1 MPITI
6 TVINDNPVFRY
17 KPLDVI
23 TVALNQSTN
32 INFTSKIFDYENHEI
47 YLTVK
52 QKDATGNF
60 IAPQYFVSQS
70 VPMGHVVTINAV
82 SFDDIGE

>member
-6 TVINDNPVFRY
+6 TVINDNPIFRS

-23 TVALNQSTN
+23 TVVLNQSTN

-47 YLTVK
+47 YLTVLR
-52 QKDATGNF
+52 KDAIGNF
-60 IAPQYFVSQS
+60 IAPQYFVYQS
-70 VPMGHVVTINAV
+70 VTEGHVVTINAV

>member
-6 TVINDNPVFRY
+6 TVINDNPIFRS

-23 TVALNQSTN
+23 TVAMNQSTN
-32 INFTSKIFDYENHEI
+32 INFTSKFFDYENHEI
-47 YLTVK
+47 YLTVLR
-52 QKDATGNF
+52 KDATGIL

-70 VPMGHVVTINAV
+70 VAMGHVVTINAV

>member
-6 TVINDNPVFRY
+6 SVRKDNPIIRS

-23 TVALNQSTN
+23 TVVLNQSTN
-32 INFTSKIFDYENHEI
+32 INFTSKIFDYESHKI
-47 YLTVK
+47 YLTIK
-52 QKDATGNF
+52 QNDSTGIF
-60 IAPQYFVSQS
+60 IAPQYFVPQS
-70 VPMGHVVTINAV
+70 VTNGHVVTINAV